1 MHTLQNQ
8 MFQIYPK
15 IDRVGCR
22 VLKIDEGGGPTLQM
36 QEPAAPGVT
45 ASSGAAGTAASRRLL
60 EDKPHPHLT
69 FVSCGRLAA
78 PQLPCISV

>member
-1 MHTLQNQ
+1 MHILQNQ

-15 IDRVGCR
+15 IDKVGCR

-36 QEPAAPGVT
+36 QGPAAPGV
-45 ASSGAAGTAASRRLL
+45 AVSSGAAGTAASRRLL

-69 FVSCGRLAA
+69 FVSCGGLAA
-78 PQLPCISV
+78 PRLLCISL

>member
-1 MHTLQNQ
+1 MHNLQNQ

-15 IDRVGCR
+15 IDRLGCR

-36 QEPAAPGVT
+36 QEPAAPGVA

-69 FVSCGRLAA
+69 FVSCGGPAA
-78 PQLPCISV
+78 PQLPCIRV